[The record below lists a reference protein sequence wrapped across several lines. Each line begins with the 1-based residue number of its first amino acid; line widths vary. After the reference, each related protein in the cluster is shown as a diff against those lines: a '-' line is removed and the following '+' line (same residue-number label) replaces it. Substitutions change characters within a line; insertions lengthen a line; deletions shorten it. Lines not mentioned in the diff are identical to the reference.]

1 MTSLNLG
8 QQTTE
13 LGIELGTVWC
23 QTPVHS
29 QFLIFITLLLKD
41 WFWEFLSTNAIA
53 IWNHRKPWLSVLET
67 YHMHVGWS
75 VFLFFSMYFLIFF
88 SALKK
93 ICFFLWLL
101 FCYVWMKRTYRPK
114 KKKKINMWKLKLSK
128 WIQKFSVFIQIF
140 LKFCNLKIP
149 KVENAFNT
157 PNLLNIRVQSSLYEM
172 CSEHLLA
179 SSQAKSS
186 HTKPIL

>member
-75 VFLFFSMYFLIFF
+75 VFLFFSVYFLIFF

-93 ICFFLWLL
+93 ICFFLWLI
-101 FCYVWMKRTYRPK
+101 FCYVWMKRTYRQ
-114 KKKKINMWKLKLSK
+114 KKKKINMWS
-128 WIQKFSVFIQIF
+128 S
-140 LKFCNLKIP
+140 
-149 KVENAFNT
+149 ASGS
-157 PNLLNIRVQSSLYEM
+157 RSSLYLYRSSSNFVTWKYPKWKM
-172 CSEHLLA
+172 HLIHLTYWTSEFSLVYMKCA
-179 SSQAKSS
+179 QN
-186 HTKPIL
+186 TC

>member
-41 WFWEFLSTNAIA
+41 WFWELLSTNAIA

-101 FCYVWMKRTYRPK
+101 FCYVWMKRTYRQK
-114 KKKKINMWKLKLSK
+114 KKKKINSLQRARADCFWESWKLFAYWLALCGSACLTVLFLGLSHYM
-128 WIQKFSVFIQIF
+128 
-140 LKFCNLKIP
+140 NY
-149 KVENAFNT
+149 
-157 PNLLNIRVQSSLYEM
+157 LLTY
-172 CSEHLLA
+172 
-179 SSQAKSS
+179 
-186 HTKPIL
+186 